1 MARPVSHC
9 ALRIGVLL
17 FAMALAG
24 LPVLAEPAFD
34 GEWTASY
41 TSGGGNAREADVR
54 IAGREGT
61 WALRARPG
69 KDKKDPC
76 VGRPFPLVL
85 SDGGPGAAVLRVE
98 ASATVSGCDD
108 RRLNLKVV
116 DAKTLAGEFSNGTA
130 VTLTRR

>member
-1 MARPVSHC
+1 MALPMPGR
-9 ALRIGVLL
+9 ALRGTVLPLLLAIAGVP
-17 FAMALAG
+17 AQAQ
-24 LPVLAEPAFD
+24 AFD

-61 WALRARPG
+61 WALRPRPG

-85 SDGGPGAAVLRVE
+85 SDSGAGAAQLRVE

-108 RRLNLKVV
+108 RTLTLQAV
-116 DAKTLAGEFSNGTA
+116 DAKTLAGQFSNGTA

>member
-1 MARPVSHC
+1 MALPLSGR
-9 ALRIGVLL
+9 ALRGIV
-17 FAMALAG
+17 
-24 LPVLAEPAFD
+24 LPVLLAWAGVPAHAQAFD

-41 TSGGGNAREADVR
+41 TSGSGNAREADVR

-61 WALRARPG
+61 WALRPRPG
-69 KDKKDPC
+69 KDRKDPC

-85 SDGGPGAAVLRVE
+85 SEGGAGAAVLRVE

-108 RRLNLKVV
+108 RTLNLQAV
-116 DAKTLAGEFSNGTA
+116 DAKTLSGQFSNGTA

>member
-1 MARPVSHC
+1 MVRPAPGR
-9 ALRIGVLL
+9 ALRGCVLPL
-17 FAMALAG
+17 AMALAG
-24 LPVLAEPAFD
+24 MPAHAQSFD

-61 WALRARPG
+61 WALRPRPG
-69 KDKKDPC
+69 KDRKDPC

-85 SDGGPGAAVLRVE
+85 SEGGAGAAVLRVE

-108 RRLNLKVV
+108 RTLNLQAV
-116 DAKTLAGEFSNGTA
+116 DAKTLSGQFSNGTA